1 MAQFQCNIFSQTL
14 EMIMQYNVIIP
25 DGTTAEAKKDMP
37 VVYLLHGLSDNAS
50 GWVRLTSIERYARA
64 KNCAV
69 IMPEVQR
76 SWYTDMK
83 YGLRYFQFISKDL
96 KEVARNYFGLETDR
110 AHSYI
115 AGLSMGGYGAL
126 KTALR
131 CPDEFEACAG
141 FSSAIDLQKY
151 LDKKMFFFPGEQIA
165 IFGEEG
171 KLKPED
177 NVYELAR
184 KNAGNA
190 NNPRFYITCG
200 TKDILYPETLA
211 LKEIMEKGGYK
222 MEYWETVEDHTWNF
236 WDMCIK
242 RALDF
247 FLDKPAEDI
256 NDIPEVNK

>member
-1 MAQFQCNIFSQTL
+1 MAQFQCNIFSETI
-14 EMIMQYNVIIP
+14 EMIMQYYVIIP
-25 DGTTAEAKKDMP
+25 DGTTEESKKDMP

-50 GWVRLTSIERYARA
+50 GWTRLTSIERYARA

-83 YGLRYFQFISKDL
+83 YGLRYFKYISTDL
-96 KEVARNYFGLETDR
+96 KLIAKNYFGLPTDR

-141 FSSAIDLQKY
+141 FSSAVDVQKY
-151 LDKKMFFFPGEQIA
+151 LDKKMFFFPGEA
-165 IFGEEG
+165 VGIFGEEY

-177 NVYELAR
+177 DVYALAR
-184 KNAGNA
+184 KNAQND
-190 NNPRFYITCG
+190 NNPRFMLTCG
-200 TKDILYPETLA
+200 TNDILYPETLA
-211 LKEIMEKGGYK
+211 LKEIMEKGNYDLK
-222 MEYWETVEDHTWNF
+222 YWETAEDHTWNF
-236 WDMCIK
+236 WDMSVK
-242 RALDF
+242 LALDF
-247 FLDKPAEDI
+247 FFEKPAEVKS
-256 NDIPEVNK
+256 DIPEVSK